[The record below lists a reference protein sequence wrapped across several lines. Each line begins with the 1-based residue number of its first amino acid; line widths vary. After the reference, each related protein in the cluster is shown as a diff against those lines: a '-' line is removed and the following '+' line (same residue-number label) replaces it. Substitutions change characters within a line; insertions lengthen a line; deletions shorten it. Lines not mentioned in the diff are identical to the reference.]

1 MLDDKTIKGVNVRA
15 RKFKLNA
22 RWRLLLSDLNLDI
35 TYLLKVAG
43 LPQEIFTSNV
53 ETLEPLEFYKLWGAI
68 EKLAKENCTPILLGR
83 KVTTEFF
90 SPAVLA
96 CLCSKDL
103 ENALKRLAQYE
114 VLISP
119 LTFDIK
125 SSSNRVVATLGC
137 DESAGIIPTGM
148 ILYKFV
154 VVTEIARIAT
164 RNELSPV
171 KITLKELPNELEEYI
186 EYFSAP
192 IIRSGENSIIFSH
205 TDSSI
210 AFLTEDKIM
219 WQYLLNGLDADDNSY
234 NANTDIVKCVRQK
247 LIEILPSGLS
257 SLDSVASELLM
268 SKRTLQRKLK
278 AEKVRFQEILN
289 GVRLELAMHYLVN
302 TDIMISEIAYLIGY
316 LDNNAFH
323 RAFKKWNGL
332 TPYQYRNQNV
342 GSSIVKR

>member
-1 MLDDKTIKGVNVRA
+1 MFDYKIIKGVNVKA
-15 RKFKLNA
+15 RKFKVNS
-22 RWRLLLSDLNLDI
+22 RWRLLLGDLNLDM
-35 TYLLKVAG
+35 TYLLKMAR
-43 LPQEIFTSNV
+43 LPQEIFARNN
-53 ETLEPLEFYKLWGAI
+53 ETLEPVEFYRLWKAI
-68 EKLAKENCTPILLGR
+68 EKLAKVSCLPLYLGK
-83 KVTTEFF
+83 KVTAEFF

-125 SSSNRVVATLGC
+125 ISSSRLVATLGY
-137 DESAGIIPTGM
+137 DESAGVIPNGM
-148 ILYKFV
+148 IMYKFV
-154 VVTEIARIAT
+154 VITEIARLAT
-164 RNELSPV
+164 RSDLSPV
-171 KITLKELPNELEEYI
+171 KITLRELPNELGEYE

-205 TDSSI
+205 ADSSI

-219 WQYLLNGLDADDNSY
+219 WQYLLNGMEADENKY
-234 NANTDIVKCVRQK
+234 NANTDIIKCVKQK

-257 SLDSVASELLM
+257 SLDSVAGELLM

-278 AEKVRFQEILN
+278 AEKVHFQEILN
-289 GVRLELAMHYLVN
+289 EVRLELAKHYLVN

-316 LDNNAFH
+316 LDNNAFY
-323 RAFKKWNGL
+323 RAFKKWDGL
-332 TPYQYRNQNV
+332 TPYQYRNQNT
-342 GSSIVKR
+342 GSR